1 MQRVNTMISLEEIRA
16 RYKRGDHSR
25 HISDQSA
32 HDFVQM
38 IEHGVS
44 IECVIEIMSGLKST
58 HFDGDIPPHIRRQAR
73 IKLAANEIIRR
84 SALFCTLLGVKQI
97 VLAGFNDVKFDTLKA
112 MKLWL
117 ELKGYSRLTRS
128 QYRDCYQ
135 AWIGK
140 DSVAKVQKMPS
151 GKFLVQ
157 EFKIV

>member
-1 MQRVNTMISLEEIRA
+1 MICVKQIADGYRN
-16 RYKRGDHSR
+16 KRE
-25 HISDQSA
+25 ISDEDA
-32 HDFVQM
+32 RNFVRM
-38 IEHGVS
+38 VEHGMS
-44 IECVIEIMSGLKST
+44 IDSIIEIMAGKRCTYSNSDSSFSRRSWYIGKL
-58 HFDGDIPPHIRRQAR
+58 IRNEAVRQ
-73 IKLAANEIIRR
+73 
-84 SALFCTLLGVKQI
+84 SALFCALLGVKQI

-157 EFKIV
+157 EFKIA

>member
-1 MQRVNTMISLEEIRA
+1 MICVKQIADGYRN
-16 RYKRGDHSR
+16 KRE
-25 HISDQSA
+25 ISDEDA
-32 HDFVQM
+32 RNFVRM
-38 IEHGVS
+38 VEHGMS
-44 IECVIEIMSGLKST
+44 IDSVIEIMAGKRCTYSNSDSSFSRRSWYIGKL
-58 HFDGDIPPHIRRQAR
+58 IRNEAVRQ
-73 IKLAANEIIRR
+73 
-84 SALFCTLLGVKQI
+84 SALFCALLGVKQI

>member
-1 MQRVNTMISLEEIRA
+1 MISLDLIRA
-16 RYKRGDHSR
+16 RYKRGTHSKF
-25 HISDQSA
+25 ITEESA
-32 HDFVQM
+32 RDFVSM
-38 IEHGVS
+38 IENGMS
-44 IECVIEIMSGLKST
+44 LDSVIEIMSGLNST
-58 HFDGDIPPHIRRQAR
+58 HSDSTLDAVKRQDVIA
-73 IKLAANEIIRR
+73 KLARSEIVRR
-84 SALFCTLLGVKQI
+84 SALFCSLLGVKQI

>member
-1 MQRVNTMISLEEIRA
+1 MNEEMRKEFEEWYELEGKTKPFA
-16 RYKRGDHSR
+16 T
-25 HISDQSA
+25 
-32 HDFVQM
+32 
-38 IEHGVS
+38 VS
-44 IECVIEIMSGLKST
+44 IKDKTLESWRASREAMNPIEFPS
-58 HFDGDIPPHIRRQAR
+58 
-73 IKLAANEIIRR
+73 EIVRR
-84 SALFCTLLGVKQI
+84 SSLFCTLLGVKRI

>member
-1 MQRVNTMISLEEIRA
+1 M
-16 RYKRGDHSR
+16 

-32 HDFVQM
+32 HDFVKI
-38 IEHGVS
+38 IEAGGS
-44 IECVIEIMSGLKST
+44 IECVIEIMTGLYST
-58 HFDGDIPPHIRRQAR
+58 YDVDIREQTKRAMAIDRLIRC
-73 IKLAANEIIRR
+73 EIVRR

-117 ELKGYSRLTRS
+117 ELKGYSRLTKS